1 MPKVKVRE
9 IQADMRDIEVT
20 GRIVRISERR
30 HVQTK
35 YGPADVVTATL
46 QDETGS
52 IDVSLWKEQIDSVHE
67 NETVKIING
76 FVRSYRDRPQLNIGR
91 NGQIIIVG

>member
-9 IQADMRDIEVT
+9 IQADMRDIEIT

-35 YGPADVVTATL
+35 YGPADVATATL
-46 QDETGS
+46 QDETGI
-52 IDVSLWKEQIDSVHE
+52 IDVSLWREQIDNVHE

-76 FVRSYRDRPQLNIGR
+76 FVRSYRDRHQLNIGR
-91 NGQIIIVG
+91 DGQIIIVG